1 MFQKHK
7 RLGRAANP
15 VLEPVGSVLMDFVFQ
30 KHKDHSAAAAVPA
43 RSRAS
48 FSRALIE

>member
-1 MFQKHK
+1 MFQKHEGFEHAAAPGHK
-7 RLGRAANP
+7 RARAAA
-15 VLEPVGSVLMDFVFQ
+15 EDFVFQ
-30 KHKDHSAAAAVPA
+30 KHKAHSAAAAVPA

>member
-7 RLGRAANP
+7 GSEDAAAPGRKPARAAA
-15 VLEPVGSVLMDFVFQ
+15 EDFVFQ
-30 KHKDHSAAAAVPA
+30 KHKPHSAAAAVPA

-48 FSRALIE
+48 FKRALIE